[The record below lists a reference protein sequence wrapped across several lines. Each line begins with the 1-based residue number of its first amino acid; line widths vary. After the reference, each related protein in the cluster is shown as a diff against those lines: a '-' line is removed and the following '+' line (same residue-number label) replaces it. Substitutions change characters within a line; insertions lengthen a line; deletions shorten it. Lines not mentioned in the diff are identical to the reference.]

1 VPNDPD
7 DDPHPVLAAADAATL
22 AARDARAAAQSAA
35 HTTESALQAL
45 DAVGAVASS
54 ASRAKAS
61 TVATAASVTAELALQ
76 AASQVRAE
84 AAERAFDVAAAAVTA
99 LERIAADLPDDVDP
113 DGARRVAALVAAT
126 VAADVIAQARL
137 TDQAAARVATA
148 VAVAADAAAV
158 AAVAAAA
165 VVDVA
170 VGSAELSAQDMKG
183 SSAATEAASRTAVR
197 STGRVSDL
205 AQRRVAQL
213 RQAPRVAELRL
224 GLERGELRLH
234 YQPMYA
240 MESGAVVGVEAL
252 LRWQHPQR
260 GLLLP
265 SEFLDVAEGPALVVP
280 VGDWV
285 LRTAITQAAI
295 WHRSMEDRSM
305 EDRSTGDPAP
315 VMWVNISCDQL
326 GRQHLTGVV
335 EDLLTE
341 HGLPAAFLGV
351 EVTERQL
358 ASRADDIATDLQ
370 ELHHL
375 GVALAVD
382 DFGTG
387 YASLDYLRRF
397 TFDEVKIDRS
407 FVAGLQDRTDAAV
420 IASIIALA
428 RSLQLAV
435 VAEGVETREQHD
447 FLRRLHCDVAQG
459 YLLQRPAAAAVV
471 DALLMAPAVRT

>member
-1 VPNDPD
+1 
-7 DDPHPVLAAADAATL
+7 
-22 AARDARAAAQSAA
+22 
-35 HTTESALQAL
+35 
-45 DAVGAVASS
+45 
-54 ASRAKAS
+54 
-61 TVATAASVTAELALQ
+61 
-76 AASQVRAE
+76 
-84 AAERAFDVAAAAVTA
+84 VAAAAVTA

-126 VAADVIAQARL
+126 VAAEVINQARL
-137 TDQAAARVATA
+137 TDQAAARVAKA

-183 SSAATEAASRTAVR
+183 SSAATEAASRTAVE
-197 STGRVSDL
+197 STGRVADL
-205 AQRRVAQL
+205 AQRRVSRL
-213 RQAPRVAELRL
+213 RQAPRVAELTL
-224 GLERGELRLH
+224 GLEREELRLH
-234 YQPMYA
+234 YQPMCA
-240 MESGAVVGVEAL
+240 RDTGAVVGVEAL
-252 LRWQHPQR
+252 LRWQHPHR
-260 GLLLP
+260 GLLPP
-265 SEFLDVAEGPALVVP
+265 SEFLDIAEGPALVVP

-285 LRTAITQAAI
+285 LRTAITQAAR
-295 WHRSMEDRSM
+295 WHRAMEDRAM
-305 EDRSTGDPAP
+305 GDQAP

-326 GRQHLTGVV
+326 GREHLTGVV
-335 EDLLTE
+335 QGLLAE
-341 HGLPAAFLGV
+341 HGLAAAFLGV

-358 ASRADDIATDLQ
+358 ARRADDIATDLQ
-370 ELHHL
+370 ELRRL

-407 FVAGLQDRTDAAV
+407 FVAGLQDKTDAAV

-428 RSLQLAV
+428 RSLELTV

-447 FLRRLHCDVAQG
+447 FLRQLGCDVAQG
-459 YLLQRPAAAAVV
+459 YLLHRPASAEAI
-471 DALLMAPAVRT
+471 DALLTASAVLT